1 MMGHRALDGPQLKR
15 KPLGSEVSDLF
26 GGLMACF
33 NAIYDLRIVAIR
45 NRCCASGSGHRAH
58 GLWPQAVWIFCAV
71 VAF

>member
-1 MMGHRALDGPQLKR
+1 MKQ

-26 GGLMACF
+26 VGLMASF
-33 NAIYDLRIVAIR
+33 NAIYDFRIVAIR
-45 NRCCASGSGHRAH
+45 TRCCASGSGRRVH